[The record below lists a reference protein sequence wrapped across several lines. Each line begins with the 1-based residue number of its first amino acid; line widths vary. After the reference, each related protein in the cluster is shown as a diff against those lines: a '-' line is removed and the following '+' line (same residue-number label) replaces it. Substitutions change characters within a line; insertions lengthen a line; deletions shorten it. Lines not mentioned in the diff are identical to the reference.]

1 MADAPERTRWAAEF
15 ESIGR
20 AKVRSEVMLGRW
32 APEKRTYARQWL
44 ERQDVE
50 EWQARADAGAG
61 SSGGLSRLRVNRRV
75 LGLVS
80 GLIFGGFAL
89 FRVLRQFKVGF

>member
-1 MADAPERTRWAAEF
+1 MRWTAEF
-15 ESIGR
+15 DQLGR

-32 APEKRTYARQWL
+32 APDKRAHARQWL

-50 EWQARADAGAG
+50 EWQARAPAG
-61 SSGGLSRLRVNRRV
+61 SGGLSRLRINRK
-75 LGLVS
+75 LWGLIG

-89 FRVLRQFKVGF
+89 FRILRQFKAGF

>member
-1 MADAPERTRWAAEF
+1 MADAAQQARWAAEF
-15 ESIGR
+15 EEIGR
-20 AKVRSEVMLGRW
+20 AKVRSEVMVGRW
-32 APEKRTYARQWL
+32 PAEKRNYARQWL

-50 EWQARADAGAG
+50 EWQSRGAAASG
-61 SSGGLSRLRVNRRV
+61 SGLSRLRVNKRV

-89 FRVLRQFKVGF
+89 FRVLRQFKLGF